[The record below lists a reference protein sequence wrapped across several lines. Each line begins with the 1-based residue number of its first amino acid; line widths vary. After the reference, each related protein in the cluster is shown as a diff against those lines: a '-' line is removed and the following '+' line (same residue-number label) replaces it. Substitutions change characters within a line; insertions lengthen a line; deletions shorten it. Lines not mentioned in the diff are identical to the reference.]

1 MVVVSLFEGINCA
14 PELLVVDWWLRADR
28 LADER
33 PEFVGWHVVEYGL
46 DCLAAVGWRVGV
58 DFEKDCHDVF
68 AVAAPAVRTAT
79 ARLDRVEA
87 TDRLHR
93 EIDAL
98 EDRIRVDEFQHRFT
112 VSVLIAVSLTARR
125 PAASVLSSAVL
136 GSCSSRQILDTR
148 RKHPDMEDVGAAER
162 LRWFYRTD
170 RLGAVL
176 TAILI
181 VISVVMVA
189 DLGHRLATG
198 RTGAATFLTTL
209 WNGLVF
215 GMAIGLAGIGLA
227 MTYSILK
234 FANFAH
240 GDYVTAGAFAGWMG
254 TFVVAGV
261 GTASLELL
269 VLVSDDLSASGLGIN
284 ILAGIRPVVA
294 IFVGLVFAAVAT
306 GVLSLALD
314 RILFKPMRDAS
325 GIALLIASV
334 GLALAMR
341 HIMQIVYGP
350 ETRTLTTGVPTLDF
364 AVGGGV
370 VRIGGHEVTLVVLA
384 ALLMVLTHVLLQY
397 TKLGTAMRAM
407 ADNEDLALVT
417 GIPTERVV
425 RATWLVGGGLT
436 GAAGFLIALES
447 GAMDNTM
454 GWDLLLV
461 IFSGV
466 ILGGIGSVYGAMV
479 GGIIMGLISQLSL
492 IWLPSDLMVVTAFSV
507 MIFILL
513 IRPEGLFGG
522 VETV

>member
-1 MVVVSLFEGINCA
+1 
-14 PELLVVDWWLRADR
+14 
-28 LADER
+28 
-33 PEFVGWHVVEYGL
+33 
-46 DCLAAVGWRVGV
+46 
-58 DFEKDCHDVF
+58 
-68 AVAAPAVRTAT
+68 
-79 ARLDRVEA
+79 
-87 TDRLHR
+87 
-93 EIDAL
+93 
-98 EDRIRVDEFQHRFT
+98 
-112 VSVLIAVSLTARR
+112 
-125 PAASVLSSAVL
+125 
-136 GSCSSRQILDTR
+136 
-148 RKHPDMEDVGAAER
+148 
-162 LRWFYRTD
+162 
-170 RLGAVL
+170 
-176 TAILI
+176 
-181 VISVVMVA
+181 
-189 DLGHRLATG
+189 
-198 RTGAATFLTTL
+198 
-209 WNGLVF
+209 
-215 GMAIGLAGIGLA
+215 
-227 MTYSILK
+227 
-234 FANFAH
+234 
-240 GDYVTAGAFAGWMG
+240 
-254 TFVVAGV
+254 
-261 GTASLELL
+261 
-269 VLVSDDLSASGLGIN
+269 
-284 ILAGIRPVVA
+284 
-294 IFVGLVFAAVAT
+294 VFAAVAT

-350 ETRTLTTGVPTLDF
+350 ETRTLTTDVPTLDF

-384 ALLMVLTHVLLQY
+384 ALLMVFTHILLQY

-479 GGIIMGLISQLSL
+479 GGIIIGVISQLSL